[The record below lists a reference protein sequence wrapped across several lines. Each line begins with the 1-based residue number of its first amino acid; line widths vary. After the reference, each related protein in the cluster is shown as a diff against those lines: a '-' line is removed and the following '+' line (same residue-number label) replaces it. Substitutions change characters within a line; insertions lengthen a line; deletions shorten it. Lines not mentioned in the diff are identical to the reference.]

1 MPTCFDDPAH
11 MDTSKGLSSRR
22 RAKLVKRRTKHTP
35 SPLLL
40 PAPLYPFHTVQA
52 PEVRFASVP
61 LRSPCPISPAR
72 NLPTTLATHALYVAI
87 TQKVEADK
95 LEGFDH
101 FIASETQQVRLGL
114 DYKSDSS
121 LTAHRLLAE
130 IRRCSH
136 VTCITAS
143 TLDTH
148 NYNRASTP

>member
-11 MDTSKGLSSRR
+11 MDTSKGLSLRR
-22 RAKLVKRRTKHTP
+22 RAKLVKRRTKYIL

-40 PAPLYPFHTVQA
+40 PAPLYLFHTVQA
-52 PEVRFASVP
+52 LEVRFASVP
-61 LRSPCPISPAR
+61 FRSPCPILPAR
-72 NLPTTLATHALYVAI
+72 NLPTTLATYALYAAI

-95 LEGFDH
+95 LEGFDY

-114 DYKSDSS
+114 DYKSDSL

-130 IRRCSH
+130 IRRCFY

-143 TLDTH
+143 TLDTY